1 MRHVRRPFLMALLA
15 VGTVVGYGA
24 GFASLHC
31 RHSCHRQSFEQ
42 HIADVCVGAAKR
54 AQNQPSQPSN

>member
-1 MRHVRRPFLMALLA
+1 MVLLA

-31 RHSCHRQSFEQ
+31 RHSCARQSFEQ
-42 HIADVCVGAAKR
+42 HIADVCVAAANHVQRPAAAPPAK
-54 AQNQPSQPSN
+54 